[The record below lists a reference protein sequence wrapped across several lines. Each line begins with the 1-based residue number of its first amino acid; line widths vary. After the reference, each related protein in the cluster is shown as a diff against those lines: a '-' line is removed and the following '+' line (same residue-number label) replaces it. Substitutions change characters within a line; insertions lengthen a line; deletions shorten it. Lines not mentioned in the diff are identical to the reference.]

1 MAKDTSQHRKW
12 NCLLSEASI
21 PGTVMFEL
29 HGYLRVTRH
38 DPGVTMVTLSLDF
51 LSLEKLLALKHID
64 QSYPDAQ
71 ESNSERNLKQ
81 ETLVDVTT
89 EIFLIK

>member
-1 MAKDTSQHRKW
+1 
-12 NCLLSEASI
+12 
-21 PGTVMFEL
+21 MFEL

-71 ESNSERNLKQ
+71 ESNSE
-81 ETLVDVTT
+81 
-89 EIFLIK
+89 

>member
-1 MAKDTSQHRKW
+1 
-12 NCLLSEASI
+12 
-21 PGTVMFEL
+21 
-29 HGYLRVTRH
+29 
-38 DPGVTMVTLSLDF
+38 MVTLSLDF